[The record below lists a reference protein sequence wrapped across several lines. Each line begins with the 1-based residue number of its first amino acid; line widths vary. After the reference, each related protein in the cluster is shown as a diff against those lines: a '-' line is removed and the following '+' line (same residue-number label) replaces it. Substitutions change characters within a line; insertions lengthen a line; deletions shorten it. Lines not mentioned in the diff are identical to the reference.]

1 MVQFQTSSYRPFVS
15 SPAMSMPMCMRS
27 RVPAVSHHTYIA
39 QCDIFYF
46 MTDTTQSFSFWD
58 TVRQDAERIGYKVD
72 PHAPFIS
79 RLLQVRRAMKNK
91 FSFAC
96 VFWLRVNQ
104 LFVRNKSW
112 RGQHRLRMWRQYRF
126 ANDISPYADIGPGL
140 FLPHPVD
147 VTIGGGISIGKNAT
161 IYNGV
166 TIVGIGVEHLPRL
179 GDNVTVYTGAKII
192 KPVQIGDNS
201 VIGALSLCNKDV
213 PPNSTMYG
221 IPPNVTIK
229 PNDSLPTEI
238 NPSVR

>member
-1 MVQFQTSSYRPFVS
+1 MTVPVESY
-15 SPAMSMPMCMRS
+15 
-27 RVPAVSHHTYIA
+27 
-39 QCDIFYF
+39 
-46 MTDTTQSFSFWD
+46 SFWD
-58 TVRQDAERIGYKVD
+58 TLSADAARVGHKVD
-72 PHAPFIS
+72 PHAPLIP

-104 LFVRNKSW
+104 LFVRHKSW

-126 ANDISPYADIGPGL
+126 ANDISPYASIGPGL

-147 VTIGGGISIGKNAT
+147 VTIGASATIGKNAT

-166 TIVGIGVEHLPRL
+166 TIVGIEIPHLPRL

-192 KPVQIGDNS
+192 KSVEIGDNS
-201 VIGALSLCNKDV
+201 VIGALTLCNRDV
-213 PPNSTMYG
+213 PPHSIMYG

-229 PNDSLPTEI
+229 PNNNLLTETD
-238 NPSVR
+238 PSIG